1 VRTPWL
7 PSTLTIPSTIS
18 SIQREICDSPTA
30 QHLSLCCDYCR
41 VFCPTDPVGAFFRCL
56 QLPGSS
62 SYETD
67 DRFPDG
73 CSTKDKKRGYEK
85 HPVHKS
91 KQPST
96 HSLANYSQKVNREKR
111 KLCSKGMS
119 YVVMKIAKAIIA
131 QVKYCEAPAQN

>member
-1 VRTPWL
+1 MKL
-7 PSTLTIPSTIS
+7 MIG
-18 SIQREICDSPTA
+18 
-30 QHLSLCCDYCR
+30 SLM
-41 VFCPTDPVGAFFRCL
+41 VAPL
-56 QLPGSS
+56 
-62 SYETD
+62 
-67 DRFPDG
+67 
-73 CSTKDKKRGYEK
+73 KIKKRGYEK

-131 QVKYCEAPAQN
+131 QVKYCEAPALN